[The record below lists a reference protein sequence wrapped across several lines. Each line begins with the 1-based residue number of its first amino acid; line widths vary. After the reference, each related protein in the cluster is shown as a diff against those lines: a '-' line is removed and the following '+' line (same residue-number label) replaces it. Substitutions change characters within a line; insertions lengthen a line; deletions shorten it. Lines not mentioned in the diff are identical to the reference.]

1 LSHGI
6 SRVFFSCGLDKEEE
20 EEEEEEEEN
29 SP

>member
-20 EEEEEEEEN
+20 EEEEEEEN